1 MQLNPAH
8 HLDHRLQEIDHQ
20 INSALRDIRRNIQ
33 ELEKAS
39 TDSRPNATTD
49 NHPNATAAK
58 KDFSSVLQKI
68 LAAESDSAV

>member
-20 INSALRDIRRNIQ
+20 INSALRDIRRNMQ

-39 TDSRPNATTD
+39 TDSRPHATTGSR
-49 NHPNATAAK
+49 PNASAPK
-58 KDFSSVLQKI
+58 KDFSAVLQQT
-68 LAAESDSAV
+68 LESESDSAV

>member
-39 TDSRPNATTD
+39 TD

>member
-39 TDSRPNATTD
+39 TH

>member
-39 TDSRPNATTD
+39 TDS
-49 NHPNATAAK
+49 HPNATAAK

-68 LAAESDSAV
+68 LESESDSAV